1 MLAGRVIV
9 WIMPSVFGDADP
21 ATDDAAGAW
30 IAELLHPFARDV
42 GSIVPP
48 GFSQYAQIRH
58 QSADN
63 AESVAGYPPIELV
76 ELLAKLGASRTS
88 TPDRCSFAL
97 WDGRGWLTSQRMYWV
112 RGGQSPLA
120 RLRGR
125 RQVRAQRR
133 RDEALRHLVE
143 NELGSIPRLMLPQRT
158 YLLFVGAV
166 ASATTLRNPMWPS
179 GASEPPNLWW
189 PADQA
194 WCVASEI
201 DLPVT
206 YIGGSSGLIADLL
219 HEVGDLAAVVTTD
232 DKIFGHK

>member
-1 MLAGRVIV
+1 VWSDHVIV
-9 WIMPSVFGDADP
+9 WFMPSMFGDVDP
-21 ATDDAAGAW
+21 ATDDASGAW
-30 IAELLHPFARDV
+30 IAERLHPFARDV

-58 QSADN
+58 QSADD
-63 AESVAGYPPIELV
+63 AESVAGYPPIELL
-76 ELLAKLGASRTS
+76 ELFANLGASHTS

-112 RGGQSPLA
+112 RGGKGPLA
-120 RLRGR
+120 RIVGR
-125 RQVRAQRR
+125 RQLRGQRR
-133 RDEALRHLVE
+133 RDAARRRLVE
-143 NELGSIPRLMLPQRT
+143 NELGSIPRLALPQRT
-158 YLLFVGAV
+158 YLLFVGSV
-166 ASATTLRNPMWPS
+166 ASATALRNPMWPS

-206 YIGGSSGLIADLL
+206 YVGGASDLIEAVLR
-219 HEVGDLAAVVTTD
+219 EVGELAARVTTD